1 MKFELVEEAKKVL
14 LMSWSARFAMLA
26 TGSEMLDQLRDQLPN
41 LQPYIAPHVF
51 GTVTIGL
58 TIAATVARVIKQ
70 ETLRSATG
78 SAIAHG
84 DQP

>member
-14 LMSWSARFAMLA
+14 LMSWSSRFAMLA
-26 TGSEMLDQLRDQLPN
+26 TASELLDQLRDQLPN

-58 TIAATVARVIKQ
+58 TIAATIARVIKQ
-70 ETLRSATG
+70 QTLRDAT
-78 SAIAHG
+78 ANAHG
-84 DQP
+84 DQQ